1 MPSLSHR
8 RYAPFRA
15 PRHTSL
21 LDALAVYRQR
31 RALARLDDHALQD
44 IGITREEAI
53 AEARR
58 PIWDITRR

>member
-8 RYAPFRA
+8 RYAPFRVS
-15 PRHTSL
+15 RHASL

-58 PIWDITRR
+58 PIWDITHR